1 MKTTRLIFV
10 LLAAVPLLGCP
21 KKFAGSTSDGG
32 GATTSSSVAPSASQA
47 SSSAPMGIDVC
58 ALIPVATVAST
69 TGIAVAVTD
78 PPNGS
83 GVPTCTYKTAQHL
96 PKLIIAKSLAT
107 ISGVKKLWPGGTD
120 VPGVGDAAYLVP
132 GGNELDVQKGSSVI
146 RVAYEP
152 ATKQTDAERL
162 AILTKLANLGIPVL
176 AK

>member
-1 MKTTRLIFV
+1 MKTTRLILV
-10 LLAAVPLLGCP
+10 LLAAAPLLGCP
-21 KKFAGSTSDGG
+21 KKFADTTSDAG
-32 GATTSSSVAPSASQA
+32 GATTSSVAPSASQA

-58 ALIPVATVAST
+58 ALIPVATVATT
-69 TGIAVAVTD
+69 TGIAVVVTD

-107 ISGVKKLWPGGTD
+107 IAGVKKLWPGGTD
-120 VPGVGDAAYLVP
+120 VPGVGDVAYLVP
-132 GGNELDVQKGSSVI
+132 GGNELDVQKGSNVI

-152 ATKQTDAERL
+152 EKKQSDADRL

>member
-1 MKTTRLIFV
+1 MKSLRVFFV
-10 LLAAVPLLGCP
+10 LLAAAPLLGCP
-21 KKFAGSTSDGG
+21 KKFTDPPSDGG
-32 GATTSSSVAPSASQA
+32 GATSTTNVAPSASQA
-47 SSSAPMGIDVC
+47 SSAAPMGLDVC

-69 TGIAVAVTD
+69 TGVPVVVTD

-107 ISGVKKLWPGGTD
+107 IPGVKKLWPGGTE

-132 GGNELDVQKGSSVI
+132 GGNELDVQKGSSVV

-152 ATKQTDAERL
+152 ATKQSDADRL
-162 AILTKLANLGIPVL
+162 AVLTKLANLGLPVL